1 MSTPLFL
8 FLGDL
13 GGGEIM
19 LVLVVILIF
28 FGANK
33 IPELARGLG
42 KGIREF
48 KDASSE
54 IRSEIENAGLPK
66 QNQPQ
71 ATAYTA
77 PAYDTTPAQPALDQP
92 TVTSVS
98 SAEPVSEAIIAPPM
112 DGGIAPQ
119 PASERSRLDQSS
131 N

>member
-1 MSTPLFL
+1 MNTSLLL

-19 LVLVVILIF
+19 LILVVILIF

-54 IRSEIENAGLPK
+54 IRSEIERAGLP
-66 QNQPQ
+66 NQTPQ
-71 ATAYTA
+71 SQAPAYTA
-77 PAYDTTPAQPALDQP
+77 PTYEPAPQTLDQP

-98 SAEPVSEAIIAPPM
+98 SVEPVAETTIAPPM

-119 PASERSRLDQSS
+119 PAPERPRLDQSH
-131 N
+131 

>member
-1 MSTPLFL
+1 MNTSLFL

-13 GGGEIM
+13 GGGEIV
-19 LVLVVILIF
+19 LILVVILIF

-54 IRSEIENAGLPK
+54 IRSEIEKAGLPT
-66 QNQPQ
+66 QNQAPQ
-71 ATAYTA
+71 PTAYSA
-77 PAYDTTPAQPALDQP
+77 PTYDPAPAQP
-92 TVTSVS
+92 TITSVS
-98 SAEPVSEAIIAPPM
+98 SVEPTPETTVAPPM

-119 PASERSRLDQSS
+119 PATERPRLDQSS
-131 N
+131 T

>member
-19 LVLVVILIF
+19 LILVVILIF

-48 KDASSE
+48 KDASNE

-66 QNQPQ
+66 QNQPYQ
-71 ATAYTA
+71 QPTAYAA
-77 PAYDTTPAQPALDQP
+77 PTYDSTSEQP
-92 TVTSVS
+92 TITSLS
-98 SAEPVSEAIIAPPM
+98 SSTEPVSETTVAPPM

-119 PASERSRLDQSS
+119 PAPERPRLDQSS